1 MRMNYQFRSRLFGK
15 ILPCLQPKMLEE
27 RLVLLGDCFPLYGN
41 NYEESIKLRN
51 FVSTTWPKVYVV
63 PGLVELCG
71 NGLRSPV
78 RNIDQLHEFMEQVPK
93 KNITIL
99 NNNEIHDGDS
109 MLVGSTFWS
118 AAGSASEIIKQQP
131 QLAMKNIQQWATD
144 DADFIGSMIK
154 NATIMKKDLT
164 VATYFPIN
172 NLNLDGMLIFAKHL
186 DHLPLDKL
194 NGRWI
199 SGLGRDQSG
208 LA

>member
-1 MRMNYQFRSRLFGK
+1 MNYQFRSRLFGK
-15 ILPCLQPKMLEE
+15 IQPCLQPKMSHEH
-27 RLVLLGDCFPLYGN
+27 LVLLGDCFPLYGS

-71 NGLRSPV
+71 NGLRSHV
-78 RNIDQLHEFMEQVPK
+78 RNIDQLHEVMDQAPK
-93 KNITIL
+93 SNITVL
-99 NNNEIHDGDS
+99 NNTEIHDGDS

-118 AAGSASEIIKQQP
+118 AAGPASEIIKQQP
-131 QLAMKNIQQWATD
+131 QLATKNIDQWITD

-199 SGLGRDQSG
+199 SGLQ